1 MISPRPKAMA
11 AAVAAFGSIAFDR
24 ERDFCL
30 KELGLA
36 SSSMLAQL
44 LEFFFSQF
52 GKLFRDRDRDRDLDS
67 DLSILY

>member
-1 MISPRPKAMA
+1 MA
-11 AAVAAFGSIAFDR
+11 AGVAAFGSIAFDR

-36 SSSMLAQL
+36 SSSILAQFL
-44 LEFFFSQF
+44 LFFASQF
-52 GKLFRDRDRDRDLDS
+52 GKRDLDLDLERDRDLDS

>member
-1 MISPRPKAMA
+1 MA
-11 AAVAAFGSIAFDR
+11 AAVAGLGSIAFDR

-52 GKLFRDRDRDRDLDS
+52 GKLFCDRDRDRDRDRDLDS

>member
-1 MISPRPKAMA
+1 MA
-11 AAVAAFGSIAFDR
+11 AAVAGFGSIAFDR

-36 SSSMLAQL
+36 SSSMLAQFRVFL
-44 LEFFFSQF
+44 FFSQL

>member
-1 MISPRPKAMA
+1 MA

-44 LEFFFSQF
+44 LEFFFVSQF
-52 GKLFRDRDRDRDLDS
+52 GKLDRDRDRDRDLDLDS